1 MKNRLMILP
10 ILMLTIFFSCKK
22 EKDEDAIV
30 KEKIEIVIPQQYI
43 DTLKGLGMNVFEGS
57 NPPNVE
63 GIYLLDSLILINSN
77 IPGFIVGTAFS
88 DAKINLYNQNTTN
101 FSLTVEQ
108 KTSGSLSTSENSVV
122 TGDGDNFTIW
132 GNLTTSNNGD
142 TAIIATIISGQ
153 IADDGIKNL
162 DYALINVDYIFNGSN
177 QFLLEGQARFIK
189 DQNDFCPRVDNFDLL
204 LEGNYSEK
212 FTNIFSIQEFK

>member
-1 MKNRLMILP
+1 MKNRLTILMIL
-10 ILMLTIFFSCKK
+10 MVTIFFSCKK

-30 KEKIEIVIPQQYI
+30 KEKIEIVIPQQYV

-63 GIYLLDSLILINSN
+63 GIYLLDSLILVNSN
-77 IPGFIVGTAFS
+77 IPGSIVGTKFS
-88 DAKINLYNQNTTN
+88 DTKMKFSNQSATN

-108 KTSGSLSTSENSVV
+108 KSLSSLSTSENSVV

-132 GNLTTSNNGD
+132 GNLTSIRNGD
-142 TAIIATIISGQ
+142 TAIIATILSGQ
-153 IADDGIKNL
+153 VSDDGIKNL
-162 DYALINVDYIFNGSN
+162 NFALINVDYVFNGSN
-177 QFLLEGQARFIK
+177 QFLLEGQARFLK

-204 LEGNYSEK
+204 LEGNYAEK
-212 FTNIFSIQEFK
+212 FTNIFSNQEFK